1 MNRYYQLPINFKTL
15 IGGNEKEVEEEKE
28 REKGRGKKRE
38 KGESINNEL
47 PTCDLKQSIAQNIFL
62 IITTKY
68 KENRYDESYGCEIW
82 DMDFELVSNE
92 NMWLETI
99 RKSINVSVAKHEP
112 RLYNVSVDVDVTM
125 DEQVT
130 TLRSTKTV
138 KKRLRIVVKGRINEN
153 GEPFSFDT
161 NIYIS
166 PLSLD

>member
-1 MNRYYQLPINFKTL
+1 MINHYYQLPIKFKTL
-15 IGGNEKEVEEEKE
+15 M
-28 REKGRGKKRE
+28 
-38 KGESINNEL
+38 SANNEL
-47 PTCDLKQSIAQNIFL
+47 PTCDLSQSIAQNIFL

-92 NMWLETI
+92 NLWLEKI
-99 RKSINVSVAKHEP
+99 RKSVDSSVVKHEP
-112 RLYNVSVDVDVTM
+112 RLYDVVVDVDVTM

-130 TLRSTKTV
+130 TLKSTKTV
-138 KKRLRIVVKGRINEN
+138 KKQLRIFVKGNLFKT
-153 GEPFSFDT
+153 GEPFSFNT